1 MRDMSTDIVA
11 IMNSIGFLIGLAVL
25 ALTTYSAIL
34 SRRAEYGV
42 LKALGARNRQLYR
55 VVLVQTC
62 ASVLLGFM
70 VGLVFVLLLA
80 QATALQGSTLAL
92 DLRLATIVK
101 VGIVSILIAAL
112 AAALPVKQIAGLDPA
127 MVFRGASR

>member
-1 MRDMSTDIVA
+1 ML
-11 IMNSIGFLIGLAVL
+11 F
-25 ALTTYSAIL
+25 
-34 SRRAEYGV
+34 
-42 LKALGARNRQLYR
+42 
-55 VVLVQTC
+55 
-62 ASVLLGFM
+62 
-70 VGLVFVLLLA
+70 LA

-101 VGIVSILIAAL
+101 VGIVSIVIAAL